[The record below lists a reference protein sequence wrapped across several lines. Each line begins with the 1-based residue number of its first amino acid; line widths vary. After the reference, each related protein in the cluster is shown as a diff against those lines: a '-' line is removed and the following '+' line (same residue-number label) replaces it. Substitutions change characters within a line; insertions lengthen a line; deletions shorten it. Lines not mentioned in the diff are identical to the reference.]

1 MHKYP
6 TNLTDKQWQVIKN
19 MLDPKERFRKY
30 SLRSV
35 FDGILYIVKT
45 GVQWRMLP
53 SDFAPRQT
61 VYYYFS
67 KWKNEGLLEEIFDT
81 LRGIVRRL
89 SGRTES
95 PSLGIIDSRS
105 VRTSHHIDGQRGIDG
120 NKKIKGRKEHI
131 VVDTLGLPMSVRV
144 HPANVHD
151 SVGAEE
157 VFESMRYKFPGLKR
171 ILADGGYRGEAVRN
185 TVKRLLRCDLDVV
198 LRSDKHTDRFLPM
211 PKRWIV
217 ERTFSWLENFRRLTI
232 DYEYRADTHEA
243 MLQVAAIK
251 LFLNKI

>member
-53 SDFAPRQT
+53 SDFAPWQT

-89 SGRTES
+89 SGRAES

-131 VVDTLGLPMSVRV
+131 VVDTRKTALQYMMFSLKVVIYAMSVSR
-144 HPANVHD
+144 D
-151 SVGAEE
+151 S
-157 VFESMRYKFPGLKR
+157 
-171 ILADGGYRGEAVRN
+171 
-185 TVKRLLRCDLDVV
+185 LDVV
-198 LRSDKHTDRFLPM
+198 H
-211 PKRWIV
+211 IV
-217 ERTFSWLENFRRLTI
+217 SRMVHRQYVE
-232 DYEYRADTHEA
+232 
-243 MLQVAAIK
+243 VAVGVFGQRIPVKAVVVGAGPQ
-251 LFLNKI
+251 

>member
-1 MHKYP
+1 MASYKKYVRP
-6 TNLTDKQWQVIKN
+6 Q
-19 MLDPKERFRKY
+19 RKIQKIFAAFC
-30 SLRSV
+30 

-53 SDFAPRQT
+53 SDFAPWQT
-61 VYYYFS
+61 VYYYFN

-81 LRGIVRRL
+81 LRGIVSRL
-89 SGRTES
+89 S
-95 PSLGIIDSRS
+95 
-105 VRTSHHIDGQRGIDG
+105 
-120 NKKIKGRKEHI
+120 GRKEHI

-144 HPANVHD
+144 HPPNVHD

-157 VFESMRYKFPGLKR
+157 VLESMRYKFPGLKR
-171 ILADGGYRGEAVRN
+171 ILADGGYRGETVRN
-185 TVKRLLRCDLDVV
+185 TVMRLLHCDLDVV
-198 LRSDKHTDRFLPM
+198 LRSDKRTDRFVPM

-243 MLQVAAIK
+243 MLHIAAIK

>member
-53 SDFAPRQT
+53 SDFAPWQT

-89 SGRTES
+89 SGR
-95 PSLGIIDSRS
+95 
-105 VRTSHHIDGQRGIDG
+105 
-120 NKKIKGRKEHI
+120 KEHI

-157 VFESMRYKFPGLKR
+157 GSNP
-171 ILADGGYRGEAVRN
+171 
-185 TVKRLLRCDLDVV
+185 
-198 LRSDKHTDRFLPM
+198 
-211 PKRWIV
+211 
-217 ERTFSWLENFRRLTI
+217 
-232 DYEYRADTHEA
+232 
-243 MLQVAAIK
+243 
-251 LFLNKI
+251 

>member
-53 SDFAPRQT
+53 SDFAPWQT

-89 SGRTES
+89 SGREES

-157 VFESMRYKFPGLKR
+157 VFESMRYKFPRLKR
-171 ILADGGYRGEAVRN
+171 ILADGQICPHAKKMDCRAYFLVARE
-185 TVKRLLRCDLDVV
+185 LQE
-198 LRSDKHTDRFLPM
+198 TD
-211 PKRWIV
+211 
-217 ERTFSWLENFRRLTI
+217 
-232 DYEYRADTHEA
+232 H
-243 MLQVAAIK
+243 
-251 LFLNKI
+251 

>member
-1 MHKYP
+1 
-6 TNLTDKQWQVIKN
+6 

-53 SDFAPRQT
+53 SDFAPWQT

-95 PSLGIIDSRS
+95 PSL
-105 VRTSHHIDGQRGIDG
+105 
-120 NKKIKGRKEHI
+120 
-131 VVDTLGLPMSVRV
+131 
-144 HPANVHD
+144 
-151 SVGAEE
+151 
-157 VFESMRYKFPGLKR
+157 
-171 ILADGGYRGEAVRN
+171 
-185 TVKRLLRCDLDVV
+185 
-198 LRSDKHTDRFLPM
+198 
-211 PKRWIV
+211 
-217 ERTFSWLENFRRLTI
+217 
-232 DYEYRADTHEA
+232 
-243 MLQVAAIK
+243 
-251 LFLNKI
+251 

>member
-1 MHKYP
+1 
-6 TNLTDKQWQVIKN
+6 
-19 MLDPKERFRKY
+19 MLDPKERFRNY

-53 SDFAPRQT
+53 SDFAPWQT

-67 KWKNEGLLEEIFDT
+67 KWKNEGLLEE
-81 LRGIVRRL
+81 
-89 SGRTES
+89 
-95 PSLGIIDSRS
+95 IIDSRS

-131 VVDTLGLPMSVRV
+131 MVDALGPLMSVRV

-171 ILADGGYRGEAVRN
+171 TDLSPCQKDGLSSALSHGSRTSGDLPLTMN
-185 TVKRLLRCDLDVV
+185 TG
-198 LRSDKHTDRFLPM
+198 P
-211 PKRWIV
+211 I
-217 ERTFSWLENFRRLTI
+217 RT
-232 DYEYRADTHEA
+232 
-243 MLQVAAIK
+243 K
-251 LFLNKI
+251 P

>member
-1 MHKYP
+1 MKAYS

-45 GVQWRMLP
+45 GIQWRMLP
-53 SDFAPRQT
+53 SDFAPWQT

-67 KWKNEGLLEEIFDT
+67 KWKNDGSLEEIFDT
-81 LRGIVRRL
+81 LRGLVRCLCSRNK
-89 SGRTES
+89 T
-95 PSLGIIDSRS
+95 PSIGIIDSRS
-105 VRTSHHIDGQRGIDG
+105 VKTSHHIDKDRGIDG

-131 VVDTLGLPMSVRV
+131 VVDTLGLPMAVKV
-144 HPANVHD
+144 HPANIHD
-151 SVGAEE
+151 SVGAEQ
-157 VFESMRYKFPGLKR
+157 VFDSMRYKFPRLKR
-171 ILADGGYRGEAVRN
+171 ILADGGYRGETVRS
-185 TVKRLLRCDLDVV
+185 TVRKLLECELTVV
-198 LRSDKHTDRFLPM
+198 LRSDKVKDIFAPV

-243 MLQVAAIK
+243 MVQIAAIK
-251 LFLNKI
+251 LFLNKF

>member
-53 SDFAPRQT
+53 SDFAPWQT

-67 KWKNEGLLEEIFDT
+67 KWKNEGLLEEIFNT
-81 LRGIVRRL
+81 LRGIVRCL
-89 SGRTES
+89 SGREES

-105 VRTSHHIDGQRGIDG
+105 VRTSHHADGQRGIDG

-131 VVDTLGLPMSVRV
+131 VVDTLGLPFAFFFPSCCVRAVSSVV
-144 HPANVHD
+144 CISSFIFPFVFFPCLANT
-151 SVGAEE
+151 ET
-157 VFESMRYKFPGLKR
+157 L
-171 ILADGGYRGEAVRN
+171 
-185 TVKRLLRCDLDVV
+185 RL
-198 LRSDKHTDRFLPM
+198 
-211 PKRWIV
+211 
-217 ERTFSWLENFRRLTI
+217 
-232 DYEYRADTHEA
+232 
-243 MLQVAAIK
+243 Q
-251 LFLNKI
+251 

>member
-6 TNLTDKQWQVIKN
+6 TNLTDKLWQVIKN

-53 SDFAPRQT
+53 SDFAPWQT

-89 SGRTES
+89 SGREES

-105 VRTSHHIDGQRGIDG
+105 VRTSHHADGQRGIDG

-131 VVDTLGLPMSVRV
+131 VVDTLGLPMAETDSGGRTDLSTCQKDGLSSVL
-144 HPANVHD
+144 
-151 SVGAEE
+151 S
-157 VFESMRYKFPGLKR
+157 
-171 ILADGGYRGEAVRN
+171 RG
-185 TVKRLLRCDLDVV
+185 
-198 LRSDKHTDRFLPM
+198 S
-211 PKRWIV
+211 
-217 ERTFSWLENFRRLTI
+217 RTSG
-232 DYEYRADTHEA
+232 D
-243 MLQVAAIK
+243 
-251 LFLNKI
+251 

>member
-53 SDFAPRQT
+53 SDFAPWQT

-81 LRGIVRRL
+81 LRGIVR
-89 SGRTES
+89 
-95 PSLGIIDSRS
+95 SRS

-171 ILADGGYRGEAVRN
+171 ILADGGYRGETVRN
-185 TVKRLLRCDLDVV
+185 TVMRLLHCDLDVV
-198 LRSDKHTDRFLPM
+198 LRSDKRTDRFVPM

-243 MLQVAAIK
+243 MLHIAAIK